1 VATVWRQAR
10 EDAMNHSMY
19 SADRTSHI
27 KIVLLALLAAT
38 VVAAVSIFA
47 RVSEDPAQITKA
59 TQLVTVSGHSPA
71 IW

>member
-1 VATVWRQAR
+1 
-10 EDAMNHSMY
+10 MNHSMY
-19 SADRTSHI
+19 SADRTTHI
-27 KIVLLALLAAT
+27 KIVVLALLCAT

-47 RVSEDPAQITKA
+47 RVSEDHAQITKA